1 MDPISI
7 GLLIVVAVFVGLSWP
22 FRRERSFRL
31 ELSIAAARE
40 RVWSAYHTDLDDPV
54 SAAFHGSTVSFEQ
67 ISDEPAIEEFVFDTS
82 GGHGTHFTKA
92 RYQRLELQRP
102 AFSVSRN
109 CAINGNPYPYGR
121 AQRETLRLA
130 EQPGGTHLTFEFQ
143 GETGTLWQFL
153 ALRRGVRR
161 YFERVKQFCE
171 TGSAARRPARRRGLV
186 ISLVLSVLAVAS
198 FSVWLGW
205 IGALALTAVLVL
217 HEFGHWLAMRM
228 TGQPAPRM
236 LLIPFF
242 GGMAVANHP
251 HRTLFHDAFCSL
263 MGPGFSAFLAL
274 GLLVVAWRLGMP
286 PALFGEDAAAALQ
299 VEVPLARKA
308 IVIAFVIGLL
318 NALQLLPVLPL
329 DGGHTLRALAQS
341 FNPR

>member
-1 MDPISI
+1 MAESKLKPCVWRNS
-7 GLLIVVAVFVGLSWP
+7 
-22 FRRERSFRL
+22 R
-31 ELSIAAARE
+31 AATR
-40 RVWSAYHTDLDDPV
+40 
-54 SAAFHGSTVSFEQ
+54 
-67 ISDEPAIEEFVFDTS
+67 
-82 GGHGTHFTKA
+82 
-92 RYQRLELQRP
+92 
-102 AFSVSRN
+102 
-109 CAINGNPYPYGR
+109 
-121 AQRETLRLA
+121 
-130 EQPGGTHLTFEFQ
+130 LTFEFQ

-153 ALRRGVRR
+153 ALQRGVRR
-161 YFERVKQFCE
+161 YFERVKRFCE
-171 TGSAARRPARRRGLV
+171 TGSIARRPDWRRGLV
-186 ISLVLSVLAVAS
+186 ISLGLSVLAVAS

-205 IGALALTAVLVL
+205 IGAFALAAVLVL

-263 MGPGFSAFLAL
+263 MGPGFSALLAL

-286 PALFGEDAAAALQ
+286 PALFGEEAVAAFQ

-308 IVIAFVIGLL
+308 IVIALVIGLL

-329 DGGHTLRALAQS
+329 DGGHILRALAQS
-341 FNPR
+341 FNPRWARWILLVVTVAGGIAVAYWGFYVFAAVLVLGALQAWHMSRAAPRARPMGGAEAATIVVGFLLCIAVHGAAVTYGTRLIGWQFF